1 MRNLFLS
8 LACMLFAT
16 SVWAQTETAVPQPQE
31 KKKSIAGF
39 ETNGFW
45 DNWEISASAGAGS
58 AFISRNNAGS
68 YGDRIGFTAGFSVT
82 KWIHPVFG
90 ARLGLQGGKFST
102 CPTAPMKRSN
112 GPICS
117 SMWTEW

>member
-45 DNWEISASAGAGS
+45 DN
-58 AFISRNNAGS
+58 
-68 YGDRIGFTAGFSVT
+68 
-82 KWIHPVFG
+82 
-90 ARLGLQGGKFST
+90 
-102 CPTAPMKRSN
+102 
-112 GPICS
+112 
-117 SMWTEW
+117 

>member
-58 AFISRNNAGS
+58 AFTVATTRDPTETGS
-68 YGDRIGFTAGFSVT
+68 VSPRVS
-82 KWIHPVFG
+82 P
-90 ARLGLQGGKFST
+90 
-102 CPTAPMKRSN
+102 
-112 GPICS
+112 
-117 SMWTEW
+117 

>member
-68 YGDRIGFTAGFSVT
+68 YGDRILRNQVD
-82 KWIHPVFG
+82 
-90 ARLGLQGGKFST
+90 
-102 CPTAPMKRSN
+102 
-112 GPICS
+112 S
-117 SMWTEW
+117 SRFRRPSGSSGR